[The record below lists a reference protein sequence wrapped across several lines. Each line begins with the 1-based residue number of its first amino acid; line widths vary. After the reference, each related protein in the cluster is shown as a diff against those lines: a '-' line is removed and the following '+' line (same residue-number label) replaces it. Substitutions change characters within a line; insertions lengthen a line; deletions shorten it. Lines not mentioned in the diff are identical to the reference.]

1 MSLMDMLHPNTGP
14 LVSQQEA
21 HYRRGLPTKHCGI
34 CQYYDGNDTQ
44 SCTRVDGQISGY
56 GISDLFKMQPNP
68 FGSKIGPK
76 EAQMMDSMM
85 DSGPDQSPHVAE

>member
-1 MSLMDMLHPNTGP
+1 MSMLDMLSGDQKI
-14 LVSQQEA
+14 SQKA
-21 HYRRGLPTKHCGI
+21 ANYRRGLPTQHCGV
-34 CQYYDGNDTQ
+34 CEYYDGNDTQ

-56 GISDLFKMQPNP
+56 GLSDVFKMQKNP